1 MLHICLMV
9 GPLEWEINFKNL
21 YWLERQL
28 YVGHCGQA
36 EIIWCLKILRLKLI
50 CKFCTE
56 ERIVYEEQAK
66 EIMDACRALE
76 LTVIQIFAAHGWR
89 FCNRITAS

>member
-1 MLHICLMV
+1 MYLYMLHICLMV

-50 CKFCTE
+50 CKFCTKE
-56 ERIVYEEQAK
+56 HIVYDFERSYK
-66 EIMDACRALE
+66 GMRSKP
-76 LTVIQIFAAHGWR
+76 R
-89 FCNRITAS
+89 K